1 MCCFTEEYEAYMKT
15 LDVMYKTEVTTTVV
29 QEPKVADLPPV
40 VISEYDMQRR
50 MAQQAHMM
58 TFISERVKIQA
69 SKLLMFAYNS
79 TCKI

>member
-1 MCCFTEEYEAYMKT
+1 MCHFPEEYEAYMKT
-15 LDVMYKTEVTTTVV
+15 LEVTYQTEVTTTTVV

-58 TFISERVKIQA
+58 TFISERVKMI
-69 SKLLMFAYNS
+69 
-79 TCKI
+79 